1 MPYGF
6 RGTPRTWL
14 TLHPGATGDNAPMNP
29 HHRRNGSALAHDN
42 AGSPGPGNP
51 RRSVGRSSQT
61 PRDGRYGDR
70 AGRPGT
76 LPPVPGRPT
85 SFRLLPAARLAR
97 PRALLAALF
106 ALGVTAFCLL
116 TWQVSAHGRL
126 VGPDGRLL
134 RAFLRTAAAHPGYGA
149 TAHRLCDLGDIPV
162 AVPVLLLALVAAA
175 RLGRRAALP
184 RWWLPPAAAALAMAV
199 LPVVVTAVKSAVD
212 RPAPGRV
219 HPDPAYGY
227 FPSGHT
233 ATSAVG
239 FGLAALLLMPYLRRT
254 AARGAAGRGH
264 GGAAARGGR
273 RAGVV
278 RLPLAAGRP
287 GQLVPGGGAAVGG
300 GGRADAAGHRPA
312 RALAPDADPSGTAAA
327 SEAPPRTVSGGAGQ
341 EFVGNPRLMPPW
353 EGSGQRWVTALPRV
367 KNRTPSSP

>member
-1 MPYGF
+1 
-6 RGTPRTWL
+6 
-14 TLHPGATGDNAPMNP
+14 MNP
-29 HHRRNGSALAHDN
+29 HHRRSSALAHDN
-42 AGSPGPGNP
+42 AGSSGPGNP

-61 PRDGRYGDR
+61 PRDGRCGDR

-85 SFRLLPAARLAR
+85 SFPPPFRL
-97 PRALLAALF
+97 RALLAALF
-106 ALGVTAFCLL
+106 TLGVTGFCLL

-134 RAFLRTAAAHPGYGA
+134 RAFLRTAAAHPGYG
-149 TAHRLCDLGDIPV
+149 TPAHRLCDLGDIPV

-184 RWWLPPAAAALAMAV
+184 RWWLPPAAAALAMAA

-254 AARGAAGRGH
+254 AARA
-264 GGAAARGGR
+264 
-273 RAGVV
+273 
-278 RLPLAAGRP
+278 LLAAGTAA
-287 GQLVPGGGAAVGG
+287 LLLAVGAALVWCGYHWPLDVLG
-300 GGRADAAGHRPA
+300 SWCLTV
-312 RALAPDADPSGTAAA
+312 ALLSAVAAA
-327 SEAPPRTVSGGAGQ
+327 QTLPGTVPPRTAAPPRTSAAVRSSSG
-341 EFVGNPRLMPPW
+341 
-353 EGSGQRWVTALPRV
+353 
-367 KNRTPSSP
+367 TPG